1 MDKIREFIEK
11 LPKNK
16 RFIYGAIAVGVLG
29 MLLIIFSGGSS
40 DDSPEKSSDTEAFSQ
55 NGAYEEELEKRL
67 AEILSSIQG
76 VGDVNVMI
84 TLSSTE
90 EYVYAEETDTSADRQ
105 QREYV
110 IADKGGII
118 TKVNSPAVTG
128 AVIVC
133 EGGGDTRVCEKVYE
147 AVSVA
152 LGLPSNRICVVKME

>member
-16 RFIYGAIAVGVLG
+16 RFICGAIAVGVLG